1 MRRIASLGAVGAW
14 LFGLIATSW
23 SPAAAYADQCR
34 FNPVEN
40 AIVCTASGGTPGT
53 GSSGGGSGGG
63 TSAPLDP
70 IRYVYTATDPSL
82 GDCYYW
88 SRVPGGIDA
97 WDNSQN
103 HLLIPI
109 TVGLPEC
116 PGLSAVL
123 SPAEVAARA
132 WEVFRAFP
140 LAGPEP
146 AFEPPEQGITGL
158 PTYVS
163 VIDPVP
169 ITHTETLPDGR
180 TLEVR
185 ARAATLAVAWGDGG
199 TDTYAPGEAA
209 PYPTGAATH
218 VYLLKTCSAS
228 YRAEHPSGGNCH
240 PSLDEYAVSTTFT
253 WSGDYTVGGGWTE
266 LGTLDL
272 TTDIAYDVDEVQGV
286 LQP

>member
-1 MRRIASLGAVGAW
+1 MQRAAPLLLTVLVAAMFTSLVATRASADSCRLNP
-14 LFGLIATSW
+14 ATLK
-23 SPAAAYADQCR
+23 
-34 FNPVEN
+34 
-40 AIVCTASGGTPGT
+40 IVCRASGGTPAVST
-53 GSSGGGSGGG
+53 SGGGSGGG

-70 IRYVYTATDPSL
+70 IRYVYTATDPNL

-88 SRVPGGIDA
+88 SRVPGGLDA
-97 WDNSQN
+97 WDASQN
-103 HLLIPI
+103 HLLIPV

-116 PGLSAVL
+116 PGLSATL

-146 AFEPPEQGITGL
+146 AFEPPAHGITGL

-163 VIDPVP
+163 VIDPAP

-185 ARAATLAVAWGDGG
+185 ARAAALAVVWGDGG
-199 TDTYAPGEAA
+199 TDAYAPGEAA
-209 PYPTGAATH
+209 PYPTGIATH
-218 VYLLKTCSAS
+218 VYELKTCSAA
-228 YRAEHPSGGNCH
+228 YRVEHPSGGNCH

-253 WSGDYTVGGGWTE
+253 WSGDYTVGGGWTA

-272 TTDIAYDVDEVQGV
+272 TTDVAYDVDEVQGV